1 MNAPTAA
8 AKFLARVPAWTHGA
22 RRVPVPVPAP
32 APVFVPVS
40 VSVPARA
47 YRRDHGFSLVE
58 VLVVLVIVG
67 VLSAIALPAYV
78 NYVVQARRVEGQVAL
93 LLLMQQQERYFSEN
107 NSYLAFN
114 ADATDPAA
122 RRFQWWSGSS
132 AARSAYELTGQAC
145 AGQTIAACIEL
156 RATPGTDKVDSHF
169 RDAACGA
176 LSLSSDGS
184 YKAAGHFDHCW
195 P

>member
-40 VSVPARA
+40 VPVRAPARA

-93 LLLMQQQERYFSEN
+93 LLLMQQQERYFSHC
-107 NSYLAFN
+107 SPGAGF
-114 ADATDPAA
+114 AQIPK
-122 RRFQWWSGSS
+122 
-132 AARSAYELTGQAC
+132 RSVNILSERLKSRLVKDRPMT
-145 AGQTIAACIEL
+145 TITL
-156 RATPGTDKVDSHF
+156 RIPVDVVE
-169 RDAACGA
+169 
-176 LSLSSDGS
+176 SL
-184 YKAAGHFDHCW
+184 KAIAPQRGFTFSTVQ
-195 P
+195 